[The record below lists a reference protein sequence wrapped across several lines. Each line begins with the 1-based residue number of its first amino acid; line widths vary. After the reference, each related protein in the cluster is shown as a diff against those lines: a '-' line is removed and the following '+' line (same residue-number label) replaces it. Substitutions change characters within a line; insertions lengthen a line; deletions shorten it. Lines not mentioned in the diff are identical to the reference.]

1 MLLSH
6 KCLSDE
12 DSRLMEDN
20 MNEFINSMAG
30 VAWSIIPVLLIFFL
44 MSGIMFVFYF
54 KVKIEEIS
62 IYLKSIAAS
71 LERLSNRR
79 NDY

>member
-1 MLLSH
+1 
-6 KCLSDE
+6 
-12 DSRLMEDN
+12 MEDN

-30 VAWSIIPVLLIFFL
+30 VAWSIIPILLIFFL

-79 NDY
+79 NDYNDY

>member
-1 MLLSH
+1 MLLPH

-30 VAWSIIPVLLIFFL
+30 VAWSIIPILLIFFL
-44 MSGIMFVFYF
+44 MSGVMFVFYF

-71 LERLSNRR
+71 LERLSDRR

>member
-1 MLLSH
+1 
-6 KCLSDE
+6 
-12 DSRLMEDN
+12 MEDN

-30 VAWSIIPVLLIFFL
+30 VAWSIIPILLIFFL

-62 IYLKSIAAS
+62 IYLNSIAAS

-79 NDY
+79 NDF

>member
-1 MLLSH
+1 
-6 KCLSDE
+6 
-12 DSRLMEDN
+12 

-79 NDY
+79 NDNNDY

>member
-1 MLLSH
+1 
-6 KCLSDE
+6 
-12 DSRLMEDN
+12 
-20 MNEFINSMAG
+20 MNAFINNMAG
-30 VAWSIIPVLLIFFL
+30 VAWSIIPILLIFFL

-54 KVKIEEIS
+54 KVKVEEIS

>member
-1 MLLSH
+1 MLLPY

-20 MNEFINSMAG
+20 MNEFVNSMAG
-30 VAWSIIPVLLIFFL
+30 VAWSIIPILLIFFL

>member
-1 MLLSH
+1 MLLPY
-6 KCLSDE
+6 KCLSNKDT
-12 DSRLMEDN
+12 RLMEDN
-20 MNEFINSMAG
+20 MNQFINSMAG
-30 VAWSIIPVLLIFFL
+30 VAWSIIPILLIFFL

-54 KVKIEEIS
+54 KVKIEEVS

>member
-1 MLLSH
+1 
-6 KCLSDE
+6 
-12 DSRLMEDN
+12 
-20 MNEFINSMAG
+20 MNQFINSMAG
-30 VAWSIIPVLLIFFL
+30 VAWSIIPILLIFFL

-62 IYLKSIAAS
+62 IYLNSIATS

-79 NDY
+79 NDF

>member
-1 MLLSH
+1 MLLPY
-6 KCLSDE
+6 KCLSNKDT
-12 DSRLMEDN
+12 RLMEDN
-20 MNEFINSMAG
+20 MNQFINSMAG
-30 VAWSIIPVLLIFFL
+30 VAWSIIPILLIFFL

-62 IYLKSIAAS
+62 IYLNSIAAS

-79 NDY
+79 NDF